1 MNSKGKGKARGGAG
15 GGAGAGLGLVPRIVL
30 LVGGLV
36 GGLSIASALWLAS
49 VAGGY
54 IQEAGRTGAR
64 YAVASA
70 RGLDGLHRITVSERG
85 EYIELTNEDVFG
97 KPQQPVQVPRHA
109 FDTFSSSARAAI
121 LVAAIALAVLTFA
134 TAYFIAVRVSAPLE
148 RIIEDVTEI
157 SRGKLEH
164 RVRASGGGELAT
176 LGRAVTRMVDE
187 LIEKRATDEELGRRE
202 HDVNIAAEIRRALI
216 PDSIPELAGWE
227 LAATDLAA
235 IDAGGD
241 FFDVLEFPSGKIG
254 LLVSEIAGT
263 GVSSAMIMT
272 MARAYLRAEA
282 LRVEEPALALS
293 RANRLIRGDMRRGM
307 YVTALYALLD
317 PVAGELKLASAGHKV
332 PLLRWHGES
341 HRLQMLQSEGIALG
355 LDPGPVFERTIRE
368 AKVQLAPGDRLVLTN
383 TCGATV
389 RNSSGEEL
397 GDKGFYRLVAQH
409 CAEGSDAFLQ
419 GVLAGIEGHA
429 RGVPLERNF
438 VMVTLK
444 RSV

>member
-1 MNSKGKGKARGGAG
+1 MSGSAKTKAKGRSSG
-15 GGAGAGLGLVPRIVL
+15 GAGLGLVPRIVL

-36 GGLSIASALWLAS
+36 GGLSIVSALWLAS
-49 VAGGY
+49 VAGSY
-54 IQEAGRTGAR
+54 VQEAGRTGAR

-70 RGLDGLHRITVSERG
+70 RGLDGLHRITLSERG
-85 EYIELTNEDVFG
+85 DYLELTSEDSLG
-97 KPQQPVQVPRHA
+97 KTLPPVQVPRQA
-109 FDTFSSSARAAI
+109 FDTFSSSTRAAI

-134 TAYFIAVRVSAPLE
+134 TAFFIAIRVAAPLN
-148 RIIEDVTEI
+148 RILEDVTEI

-164 RVRASGGGELAT
+164 RIRTSGGGEIAT
-176 LGRAVTRMVDE
+176 LARAVTRMVDD
-187 LIEKRATDEELGRRE
+187 LVEKRATDAELGRRE

-216 PDSIPELAGWE
+216 PDSIPQLAGWE

-241 FFDVLEFPSGKIG
+241 FFDVLEFPSGRIG

-282 LRVEEPALALS
+282 LRVEEPVEALA
-293 RANRLIRGDMRRGM
+293 RANRLIRADIRRGM

-317 PVAGELKLASAGHKV
+317 PQAGELRLASAGHKV

-341 HRLQMLQSEGIALG
+341 RRLQMMQSEGIALG

-368 AKVQLAPGDRLVLTN
+368 AKVQVAPGDRLVITN

-389 RNSSGEEL
+389 RNPAGEEL
-397 GDKGFYRLVAQH
+397 GEKGFYRLVAQH
-409 CAEGSDAFLQ
+409 AGADSDRFLQ
-419 GVLAGIEGHA
+419 GVLAGIEAHA
-429 RGVPLERNF
+429 QGVPLERNF

-444 RSV
+444 RSS

>member
-1 MNSKGKGKARGGAG
+1 MSGSAKTKGKARSG
-15 GGAGAGLGLVPRIVL
+15 GGVGLGLVPRIVL

-36 GGLSIASALWLAS
+36 GGLSIVSALWLAY
-49 VAGGY
+49 VAGSY
-54 IQEAGRTGAR
+54 VQEAGRTGAR

-70 RGLDGLHRITVSERG
+70 RGLDGLHRITLSERG
-85 EYIELTNEDVFG
+85 DYLEFTSEDSLG
-97 KPQQPVQVPRHA
+97 KTLPPVQVPRQA
-109 FDTFSSSARAAI
+109 FDTISSSTRAAI

-134 TAYFIAVRVSAPLE
+134 TALFIAIRVAAPLN
-148 RIIEDVTEI
+148 RILEDVTEI

-164 RVRASGGGELAT
+164 RIRTSGGGEIAT
-176 LGRAVTRMVDE
+176 LARAVTRMVDD
-187 LIEKRATDEELGRRE
+187 LVEKRATDAELGRRE

-216 PDSIPELAGWE
+216 PDSIPQLAGWE

-241 FFDVLEFPSGKIG
+241 FFDVLEFPSGRIG
-254 LLVSEIAGT
+254 LVVSEIAGT
-263 GVSSAMIMT
+263 GVSSAMVMT

-282 LRVEEPALALS
+282 LRVEEPVEALA
-293 RANRLIRGDMRRGM
+293 RANRLIRADMRRGM

-317 PVAGELKLASAGHKV
+317 PQAGELRLASAGHKV

-341 HRLQMLQSEGIALG
+341 RRLQMMQSEGIALG

-368 AKVQLAPGDRLVLTN
+368 AKVLVAPGDRLVITN

-389 RNSSGEEL
+389 RNPAGEEL
-397 GDKGFYRLVAQH
+397 GEKGFYRIVAQH
-409 CAEGSDAFLQ
+409 AGADSDRFLQ
-419 GVLAGIEGHA
+419 GVLAGIEAHA
-429 RGVPLERNF
+429 QGVPLERNF

-444 RSV
+444 RSS

>member
-1 MNSKGKGKARGGAG
+1 MSSSAKSKTKARGGG
-15 GGAGAGLGLVPRIVL
+15 GAGLGLVPRIVL

-36 GGLSIASALWLAS
+36 GGLSIVSALWLAS

-54 IQEAGRTGAR
+54 VEEAGRTGAR

-70 RGLDGLHRITVSERG
+70 RGLDGLQRITLSERG
-85 EYIELTNEDVFG
+85 DYLELTSEDSLG
-97 KPQQPVQVPRHA
+97 KTLPPVKVPRQA

-134 TAYFIAVRVSAPLE
+134 TAFFIAIRVAAPLN
-148 RIIEDVTEI
+148 RILEDVTEI

-164 RVRASGGGELAT
+164 RVRTSGGGEIAT
-176 LGRAVTRMVDE
+176 LARAVTRMVDD
-187 LIEKRATDEELGRRE
+187 LIEKRATDAELGRRE

-216 PDSIPELAGWE
+216 PDSIPQLQGWE

-241 FFDVLEFPSGKIG
+241 FFDVLEFPSGRIG
-254 LLVSEIAGT
+254 LLVCEIAGT

-282 LRVEEPALALS
+282 LRVEEPVEALA
-293 RANRLIRGDMRRGM
+293 RANRLIRGDIRRGM

-317 PVAGELKLASAGHKV
+317 PQAGELRLASAGHKV
-332 PLLRWHGES
+332 PLLRWQGDS
-341 HRLQMLQSEGIALG
+341 RRLQMLQSEGIALG

-368 AKVQLAPGDRLVLTN
+368 AKVQVAPGDRLVLTN

-389 RNSSGEEL
+389 RNPAGEEL
-397 GDKGFYRLVAQH
+397 GEKGFYRLVAQH
-409 CAEGSDAFLQ
+409 SSSDSDRFLQ
-419 GVLAGIEGHA
+419 GVQTGIEAHA
-429 RGVPLERNF
+429 QGAPLERNF

-444 RSV
+444 RSS